1 MLMTNRAESIWI
13 YAKANCISQIGMLK
27 SQVFKELGFQVI
39 IYLDFHDFDFDFDLF
54 IFLMEIFWF
63 FSGYGL
69 ESLITTKIRMPNAIV
84 VDSQERK
91 FYWADARLDKIEL
104 VYLDNMDRIGKK
116 HALKKYNQFLLN
128 TSLKIK

>member
-1 MLMTNRAESIWI
+1 MI
-13 YAKANCISQIGMLK
+13 
-27 SQVFKELGFQVI
+27 
-39 IYLDFHDFDFDFDLF
+39 
-54 IFLMEIFWF
+54 F

-128 TSLKIK
+128 TSLKRKIAYCAIIKS

>member
-1 MLMTNRAESIWI
+1 
-13 YAKANCISQIGMLK
+13 
-27 SQVFKELGFQVI
+27 
-39 IYLDFHDFDFDFDLF
+39 
-54 IFLMEIFWF
+54 
-63 FSGYGL
+63 
-69 ESLITTKIRMPNAIV
+69 MPNAIV

>member
-1 MLMTNRAESIWI
+1 MEKI
-13 YAKANCISQIGMLK
+13 
-27 SQVFKELGFQVI
+27 
-39 IYLDFHDFDFDFDLF
+39 DF
-54 IFLMEIFWF
+54 F